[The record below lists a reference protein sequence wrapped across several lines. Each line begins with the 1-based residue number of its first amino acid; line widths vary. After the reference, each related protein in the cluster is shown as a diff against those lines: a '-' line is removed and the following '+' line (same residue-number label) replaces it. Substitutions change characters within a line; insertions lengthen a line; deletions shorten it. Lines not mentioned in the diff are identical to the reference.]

1 MNPAT
6 NAAERVIEL
15 VGDRAEA
22 EAFVQIGRTELTRFA
37 NSFIHQNVGE
47 DYVNVRV
54 RVASEARVAAV
65 TGNHADDE
73 ALAALVDDA
82 LTVAATQ
89 PVDPDWPGVAPA
101 MDLAPTDFAAP
112 STVEATPGQRA
123 EVVSDFVEAG
133 SGYLAAGYC
142 DTDWFDSGFANSA
155 GHVASSRGSR
165 ATIDGIHQT
174 GESAGSGHQ
183 TSTAMESLDG
193 VATGSLAGD
202 RARRGL
208 NAFDLTPD
216 EYEVVLGPEA
226 VATIA
231 IFLGFYGFNGKAHNE
246 AQSFAELGAVQ
257 FDERITL
264 VDDPLGEAALAS
276 PFDVEGTPKL
286 HHVLVDGGVTEMLVH
301 DRRSAKK
308 AGVETTGHGWSG
320 SASHGPMATHLV
332 VNPGSD
338 SIDEMIA
345 AVDRGV
351 YVAAFNYCRILDP
364 KTQVV
369 TGLTRNG
376 TFMIENGAIT
386 GAVTNLR
393 FTQSFLNAWGPGKVL
408 AVGDDLRYA
417 DCDFGAGL
425 VRAPSMRLTSWNFT
439 GGASG

>member
-1 MNPAT
+1 MNPAGK
-6 NAAERVIEL
+6 AAERVIEL

-47 DYVNVRV
+47 DYVNVRL
-54 RVASEARVAAV
+54 RVASGARVAAV
-65 TGNHADDE
+65 TGNHADSE
-73 ALAALVDDA
+73 SLAALVDDA
-82 LTVAATQ
+82 LAVAATQ
-89 PVDPDWPGVAPA
+89 RVDPDWPGVAPA
-101 MDLAPTDFAAP
+101 VDLAATDFAAP

-123 EVVSDFVEAG
+123 EVVSDFVAAG
-133 SGYLAAGYC
+133 SDYLAAGYC
-142 DTDWFDSGFANSA
+142 DTDWFNSGFANSA
-155 GHVASSRGSR
+155 GQAASSRGSR

-174 GESAGSGHQ
+174 EESAGSGHH
-183 TSTAMESLDG
+183 TSAALENLDG
-193 VATGSLAGD
+193 VTTGSLAAE

-208 NAFDLTPD
+208 GAFDLDPS
-216 EYEVVLGPEA
+216 EYQVVLAPEA
-226 VATIA
+226 VATTA

-246 AQSFAELGAVQ
+246 DRSFAELGAAQ

-264 VDDPLGEAALAS
+264 ADDPLGPTALAS

-286 HHVLVDGGVTEMLVH
+286 RCVLVDGGVTEMFVH

-308 AGVETTGHGWSG
+308 AGAETTGHGWSG
-320 SASHGPMATHLV
+320 SASNGPVPAHLV
-332 VNPGSD
+332 VTAGSD
-338 SIDEMIA
+338 SVDEMIA

-386 GAVTNLR
+386 GGVTNLR
-393 FTQSFLNAWGPGKVL
+393 FTQSFLNAWGPGNVL
-408 AVGDDLRYA
+408 GVGDDIRYA

-425 VRAPSMRLTSWNFT
+425 VRAPSMRLASWNFT
-439 GGASG
+439 GGAGG

>member
-1 MNPAT
+1 MSAAS

-15 VGDRAEA
+15 VGDRAQA
-22 EAFVQIGRTELTRFA
+22 EALVQVGRTELTRFA

-47 DYVNVRV
+47 DYVNVRL
-54 RVASEARVAAV
+54 RVASEARVAAL
-65 TGNHADDE
+65 TGNHINDE
-73 ALAALVDDA
+73 ALATLVDDA

-89 PVDPDWPGVAPA
+89 TVDPDWPGVAPGV
-101 MDLAPTDFAAP
+101 DLDATDFAAS
-112 STVEATPGQRA
+112 STVEATPGRRA
-123 EVVSDFVEAG
+123 DVVSDFVEAG

-142 DTDWFDSGFANSA
+142 DTDWFDAGFANSA

-183 TSTAMESLDG
+183 TSAALESLDG
-193 VATGSLAGD
+193 VATGSLAAD
-202 RARRGL
+202 RARQGL
-208 NAFDLTPD
+208 DAFDLKPG
-216 EYEVVLGPEA
+216 EYEVVLAPEA

-246 AQSFAELGAVQ
+246 DQSFAELGAEQ

-264 VDDPLGEAALAS
+264 VDDPLGEGALAT
-276 PFDVEGTPKL
+276 PFDAEGTPKL
-286 HHVLVDGGVTEMLVH
+286 HRVLVDSGVTEMFVH

-308 AGVETTGHGWSG
+308 AGAESTGHGWSG
-320 SASHGPMATHLV
+320 SASYGPVAAHLV
-332 VNPGSD
+332 VTPGSV

-393 FTQSFLNAWGPGKVL
+393 FTQSFLNGWGPGNVL
-408 AVGDDLRYA
+408 GVGDDLRYA
-417 DCDFGAGL
+417 DCEFGAGL
-425 VRAPSMRLTSWNFT
+425 VRAPSMRLASWNFT
-439 GGASG
+439 GGAGG

>member
-1 MNPAT
+1 MNPAGK
-6 NAAERVIEL
+6 AAERVIEL
-15 VGDRAEA
+15 VGERAEA

-47 DYVNVRV
+47 DYVNVRL
-54 RVASEARVAAV
+54 RVASGARVAAV
-65 TGNHADDE
+65 TGNHADSE

-82 LTVAATQ
+82 LAVAATQ
-89 PVDPDWPGVAPA
+89 RVDPDWPGVAPA
-101 MDLAPTDFAAP
+101 VDLAATDFAAP

-123 EVVSDFVEAG
+123 EVVRDFVAAG
-133 SGYLAAGYC
+133 SDYLAAGYC
-142 DTDWFDSGFANSA
+142 DTDWFNSGFANSA
-155 GHVASSRGSR
+155 GQVASSRGSR

-174 GESAGSGHQ
+174 EESAGSGHQ
-183 TSTAMESLDG
+183 TSAALENLDG
-193 VATGSLAGD
+193 VATGSLAAE

-208 NAFDLTPD
+208 GAFDLEPG
-216 EYEVVLGPEA
+216 EYQVVLAPEA
-226 VATIA
+226 VATTA

-246 AQSFAELGAVQ
+246 DRSFAELGAAQ

-264 VDDPLGEAALAS
+264 ADDPLGPAALAS

-286 HHVLVDGGVTEMLVH
+286 RCVLVDGGVTEMFAH

-308 AGVETTGHGWSG
+308 AGAETTGHGWSG
-320 SASHGPMATHLV
+320 SASNGPVPAHLV
-332 VNPGSD
+332 VTAGSD
-338 SIDEMIA
+338 SVDEMIA

-376 TFMIENGAIT
+376 TFMIENGVIT

-393 FTQSFLNAWGPGKVL
+393 FTQSFLNAWGPGNVL
-408 AVGDDLRYA
+408 GVGDDIRYA

-425 VRAPSMRLTSWNFT
+425 VRAPSMRLASWNFT
-439 GGASG
+439 GGAGG